1 MRAIFHMKDLIGVAF
16 VAGLVVACPNTRA
29 LALDEPF
36 EFDTG
41 RWMSSKT
48 YEDNIRRHG
57 FEPKEEPAAEPE
69 KKGEIVPPP
78 TVVAAPKIDP
88 AVAAFSPPVLP
99 GLNKGFYLQVS
110 SSEDEEGKK
119 IHLSPSLT
127 PGDVRLPEKKWL
139 TPTAKDIFS
148 KLGEDEDKE
157 TSPLKVRM
165 TFLPAQNMIP
175 TPSADH
181 DSTVKKGHELLR
193 KMAEENKQPEKTPEE
208 AAACAALDAY
218 KKQQLDAIQSDRQT
232 LTALQNAIK
241 SLGFSKQL
249 DFITKKDSALNAP
262 SDSSPLTASM
272 SVETSVR

>member
-1 MRAIFHMKDLIGVAF
+1 MRAVFHMNCLFGLALAAGLGVACASAPAF
-16 VAGLVVACPNTRA
+16 A
-29 LALDEPF
+29 LEDPF

-48 YEDNIRRHG
+48 YEANIRRG
-57 FEPKEEPAAEPE
+57 IEPPAESPEAEKKEEPVA
-69 KKGEIVPPP
+69 PPAP
-78 TVVAAPKIDP
+78 VVTAPKINP
-88 AVAAFSPPVLP
+88 AVAALSPPVLP
-99 GLNKGFYLQVS
+99 GLNKGFNLQVS
-110 SSEDEEGKK
+110 STEDEDGKK

-157 TSPLKVRM
+157 ASPLKVRM
-165 TFLPAQNMIP
+165 SFLPAQNLTP
-175 TPSADH
+175 TPSPDH
-181 DSTVKKGHELLR
+181 DSATKRGHEQAR
-193 KMAEENKQPEKTPEE
+193 KIAEASKPPEKTPEE

-241 SLGFSKQL
+241 SLGLSKQL
-249 DFITKKDSALNAP
+249 DFITKKDSALNAT
-262 SDSSPLTASM
+262 DSLTSVTAS
-272 SVETSVR
+272 VPAETSTR